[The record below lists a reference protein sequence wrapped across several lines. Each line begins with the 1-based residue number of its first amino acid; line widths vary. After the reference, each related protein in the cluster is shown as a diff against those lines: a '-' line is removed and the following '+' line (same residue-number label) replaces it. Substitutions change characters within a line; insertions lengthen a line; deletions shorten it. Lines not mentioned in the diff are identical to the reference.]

1 MQMHKQSKEKA
12 WHSIN
17 QEKVFELLNTSEKG
31 LNSIEVQERLE
42 RFGTNELQKEKKI
55 KPVELFLH
63 QFKSFLIIIL
73 IIAAIFSLAIG
84 ELVEAIVIFLILM
97 GNASLGFFQ
106 EFKAE
111 KAIEALRKMTSPKA
125 IVFRD
130 GEKKQILTK
139 EVVPGDVVYL
149 SEGKQVPAD
158 LYLFETSELKID
170 ESMLTGESLP
180 VSKEARVTKK
190 DIPTSEIKNMVFS
203 GTYVANGEARGVVVR
218 TGMETEIGRIAGLV
232 EETKRE
238 DTPLKKKIDSLGKNL
253 GLIILFIVIIVF
265 LLNLYLHTRTP
276 MELFVLAIA
285 MAVSAVPEGLP
296 IVVTLALAFGV
307 QAMAKKNAI
316 LRKLMAVETLGST
329 TVICTDKTGTLT
341 KNEMTVEKIFTNNQ
355 FVKVSGTG
363 YEPVGDFFINDKKIN
378 PSKKK
383 SLKKLIEISALCNS
397 SEIIQEKGW
406 NVVGSPTEGALIT
419 LSRKAN
425 FDYKKFRERLT
436 PEDKIPFSSQRKIM
450 AVAYTNKNNIVSYVK
465 GAPERILQNS
475 THIFEKNK
483 IKKLTDSERKKLQK
497 ISDDMAGEPLRVLG
511 FAYRKIPKEKKHGK
525 KDLERKLI
533 FVGFAGMIDPPRE
546 NAKEA
551 IESAKKAGI
560 KTVMVTGDH
569 KITAVAIA
577 KQIGIMEEGKMVV
590 TGAEL
595 DAMTVKELEGI
606 VENVAVFS
614 RVSPEHKVK
623 ITQAFDEI
631 GHVVAMTGD
640 GVNDAPALKRA
651 HIGVSMGLKG
661 TDVAKQASDM
671 VIEDDNYSTIISAVE
686 GGRRIY
692 DNIKKFVRLQ
702 LSSNFSEIGVISFAA
717 VAGLPLPLLPLQIL
731 WINFVTSTLP
741 ATALAIDP
749 AEEDIMKRKP
759 RDKDENIIR
768 SLLPFFL
775 TIVSLM
781 CFVVII
787 SFLWSLQFEIEKT
800 RTIVFTTIVVFILL
814 LVFNCRSETK
824 SLLESKPFSNKYLLL
839 GVMSSFLLQIVVIY
853 TPFFQNIFQTVPLN
867 LFDWGMIAIFGVT
880 ALLISPRLFNK
891 LKI

>member
-1 MQMHKQSKEKA
+1 MSKQSTETA
-12 WHSIN
+12 WHSIKPK
-17 QEKVFELLNTSEKG
+17 KVFELIKTSEEG
-31 LNSIEVQERLE
+31 LNSEEAKNRLE
-42 RFGTNELQKEKKI
+42 RYGPNEIQKETKI
-55 KPVELFLH
+55 EPLKLFLH

-73 IIAAIFSLAIG
+73 VIAAIFSLVIG
-84 ELVEAIVIFLILM
+84 EMVEAIVIFLILM

-106 EFKAE
+106 EYKAE
-111 KAIEALRKMTSPKA
+111 KAIEALRKMSVTKA
-125 IVFRD
+125 VVYRD
-130 GEKKQILTK
+130 GVKKEISTK
-139 EVVPGDVVYL
+139 EIVPGDIVYL

-158 LYLFETSELKID
+158 LYLFETTDLRID
-170 ESMLTGESLP
+170 ESMLTGESVP
-180 VSKEARVTKK
+180 VSKEARVSKK
-190 DIPTSEIKNMVFS
+190 ELPISEIKNMVFS
-203 GTYVANGEARGVVVR
+203 GTYVSNGDAMGVVVR
-218 TGMETEIGRIAGLV
+218 TGMDTEIGRIAGLV

-253 GLIILFIVIIVF
+253 GAIILVIVVIVF
-265 LLNLYLHTRTP
+265 LLNLYFHTRTP
-276 MELFVLAIA
+276 IELFVLAIA

-307 QAMAKKNAI
+307 QAMAKKNTI
-316 LRKLMAVETLGST
+316 IRKLMAVETLGST

-341 KNEMTVEKIFTNNQ
+341 KNEMTVKKIYTSNKFIEVTG
-355 FVKVSGTG
+355 SG
-363 YEPVGDFFINDKKIN
+363 YEPEGDFLLDGKKIN
-378 PSKKK
+378 PIKKRAI
-383 SLKKLIEISALCNS
+383 KKIMEISSMCNT
-397 SEIIQEKGW
+397 SELVKDRGW
-406 NVVGSPTEGALIT
+406 NVIGSPTEGALIT
-419 LSRKAN
+419 LSKKAK
-425 FDYKKFRERLT
+425 FDYKEFRKKLKKT
-436 PEDKIPFSSQRKIM
+436 KKIPFNSERKLM
-450 AVAYTNKNNIVSYVK
+450 AVSYKDKKEIISYVK
-465 GAPERILQNS
+465 GAPERVLQNS
-475 THIFEKNK
+475 THIFVNNK
-483 IKKLTDSERKKLQK
+483 IKKLTESERKKIQK
-497 ISDDMAGEPLRVLG
+497 ISDEMAGEPLRVLG
-511 FAYRKIPKEKKHGK
+511 FAFKKLPKNEKYKIKEIETG
-525 KDLERKLI
+525 LV
-533 FVGFAGMIDPPRE
+533 FVGLAGMVDPPRE
-546 NAKEA
+546 NVRESIETAKQ
-551 IESAKKAGI
+551 AGI

-569 KITAVAIA
+569 KITAIAIA
-577 KQIGIMEEGKMVV
+577 EEIGIMEDGKMVV

-595 DAMTVKELEGI
+595 EAMTVKELEGI
-606 VENVAVFS
+606 AENVAVFS

-623 ITQAFDEI
+623 ITQAYESL

-671 VIEDDNYSTIISAVE
+671 VIEDDNYSTIITAVE

-717 VAGLPLPLLPLQIL
+717 IAGLPLPLLPLQIL

-749 AEEDIMKRKP
+749 AEEGIMKRKP

-824 SLLESKPFSNKYLLL
+824 GLLKSKPFSNKYLLI
-839 GVMSSFLLQIVVIY
+839 GVTSSFLLQLVVVY

-867 LFDWGMIAIFGVT
+867 LSDWGMIAIFGLT
-880 ALLISPRLFNK
+880 ALLISPRIFNK
-891 LKI
+891 IKI